1 MPPHPHPLTPL
12 AGSHPAWSPQG
23 SFKELM
29 YVFFMLKDAGLAP
42 DLLSYAAALQCMGRL
57 DQDAGTIRRW
67 AGGGGGAGVG
77 PQGLPAGAN
86 SWVRVLSG
94 A

>member
-1 MPPHPHPLTPL
+1 M
-12 AGSHPAWSPQG
+12 
-23 SFKELM
+23 
-29 YVFFMLKDAGLAP
+29 FFMLKDAGLAP

-57 DQDAGTIRRW
+57 DQDASTIQRW
-67 AGGGGGAGVG
+67 VGGGGGAGMG

-86 SWVRVLSG
+86 SWMCVPSG

>member
-1 MPPHPHPLTPL
+1 
-12 AGSHPAWSPQG
+12 
-23 SFKELM
+23 M

-57 DQDAGTIRRW
+57 DQDASTIRRW

-77 PQGLPAGAN
+77 PQGLPAGAD
-86 SWVRVLSG
+86 SWVRVPSD